1 MESSRL
7 NGIVEDIKAR
17 FAGKIK
23 DVLMEPKKIVKI
35 TTEKENLPELA
46 EYLKSKHGFDHVAA
60 VTGTDLS
67 ELLQKENAL
76 ELIYHAE
83 SYTVLENIKLM
94 IAVAA
99 KLDRDNPHSP
109 SLTKIWKSADFH
121 ERETY
126 EMLGITFDGHPNL
139 KRLLLPEY
147 WMDKP
152 PLRKDYKVP
161 GR

>member
-1 MESSRL
+1 MEPSRL
-7 NGIVEDIKAR
+7 NDLVEDLKTR
-17 FAGKIK
+17 FSGKIK
-23 DVLMEPKKIVKI
+23 DVLLEPKKIVKI

-46 EYLKSKHGFDHVAA
+46 EYLKTTHGFDHVAA

-67 ELLQKENAL
+67 ELPQKENAF

-83 SYTVLENIKLM
+83 SYTMPDNIKLI
-94 IAVAA
+94 IAIAT

-121 ERETY
+121 ERETF
-126 EMLGITFDGHPNL
+126 EMLGIIFDGHPNL